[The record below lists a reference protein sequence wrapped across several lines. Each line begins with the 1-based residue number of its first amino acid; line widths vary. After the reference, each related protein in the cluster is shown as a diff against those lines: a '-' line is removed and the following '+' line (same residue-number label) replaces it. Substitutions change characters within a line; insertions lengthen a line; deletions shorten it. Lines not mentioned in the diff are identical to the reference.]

1 MSARHKQFG
10 QSNLGGWEVG
20 DLKRKGAEAVETEG
34 PSIDELLQSDHAEV
48 AEAAERPAEIVTAV
62 RMSVLGVEARFCL

>member
-10 QSNLGGWEVG
+10 
-20 DLKRKGAEAVETEG
+20 TEG

-48 AEAAERPAEIVTAV
+48 AESAERRAEIVIAV
-62 RMSVLGVEARFCL
+62 RMSVLGVEAQFCL